1 MKKRSFEETPQ
12 IRHLTVDLAGH
23 AETKGSPSQPPS
35 RARKYRTGRSQFKRA
50 QHHPAQLVGWLFG
63 NPANG
68 PLAWTLILWFALA
81 APTVAGVPEE
91 LKFKVFLDSKEI
103 GSHSVTIERNGSD
116 TKVGVEANFV
126 VRVLSIPVFRYYH
139 TAAERWSGSCLATVE
154 THTKT
159 NGKETSV
166 KSDRKAQGLMI
177 YSAQGQKLAEGCV
190 RSYAYWN
197 PSLLQTDRLL
207 NTQTGEYQ
215 PAITQFLGESDFNN
229 GNAIIN
235 AKHYQINV
243 AGKTIDLWYSEDDQW
258 IGLDTTV
265 KGGRNLAYR
274 RKI

>member
-1 MKKRSFEETPQ
+1 MKKRSLETTPQ
-12 IRHLTVDLAGH
+12 IQHLTANRVGH
-23 AETKGSPSQPPS
+23 AENKLRPSQS
-35 RARKYRTGRSQFKRA
+35 TGRAGRLRECNTGRSQLKRV
-50 QHHPAQLVGWLFG
+50 QRH
-63 NPANG
+63 
-68 PLAWTLILWFALA
+68 LAWSLILWFALA
-81 APTVAGVPEE
+81 APTVAGVSEE

-103 GSHSVTIERNGSD
+103 GSHSVTVERNGSD
-116 TKVGVEANFV
+116 TRVGVEANFV

-159 NGKETSV
+159 NGKEISV
-166 KSDRKAQGLMI
+166 KSDRKASGLMI

-215 PAITQFLGESDFNN
+215 PASTQFLGESDFNN
-229 GNAIIN
+229 GKAIIK

-243 AGKTIDLWYSEDDQW
+243 AGKTIDLWYSKDNQW